1 MRKQAAARCVE
12 EYNKKLAA
20 AIVEQK
26 SNRNRS
32 ILIAIVGFA
41 VAMALGPAKP
51 GSGLD
56 LAKMI
61 SGFSAF
67 LGLLFAAIY
76 GFSNAADDSDNAPP
90 SGWEDIKDLAG

>member
-1 MRKQAAARCVE
+1 VE
-12 EYNKKLAA
+12 EYNKRLAA

-32 ILIAIVGFA
+32 MLIAIVGFS
-41 VAMALGPAKP
+41 VAMALGPAKS
-51 GSGLD
+51 GSGLFV
-56 LAKMI
+56 AKML
-61 SGFSAF
+61 SGIGG
-67 LGLLFAAIY
+67 LYGLLFAAVY